1 MFRLTQSEWETF
13 KRRHEPE
20 VFTKA
25 MMEGWIE
32 DIKEDLMK
40 AESGEQLDEPTT
52 NLVNNFKEE
61 LQSFQKV
68 TVIRNAEENSL
79 SKGLIYEEYYI
90 RPQQVE
96 WIENDITK
104 SETGE
109 IEKSRYGKYKN
120 TELNRKLG
128 RVGVEFGK
136 KGEKKE
142 ESKKDSRYSKLD
154 ENRAKG
160 IAPKFEDYKF
170 INQNENDGRNARN
183 VFNSDV
189 EQFVISEMK
198 KEGITNP
205 ISDVNNRKE
214 FESRMSKYTKEGM
227 SQSSEKKEEVDYSS
241 LTVDQL
247 NKVKEDLVNSMKQ
260 FAGNK
265 VDEKALKS
273 LGDQINKVNKVLE
286 SKSSDNKEQGS
297 SFNDHYERSLSEGN
311 SHERATEIAN
321 QAVKEDNP
329 EKFEHAEKRAFGEVR
344 SHKELKVDRG
354 DWSAKKPDHLLIRK
368 DTGKI
373 IAGYASMNV
382 PNYSKYT
389 GPNNNTP
396 FKIISGFNSMNPAPY
411 LNQKPVDVMNEN
423 DWEK

>member
-136 KGEKKE
+136 K
-142 ESKKDSRYSKLD
+142 
-154 ENRAKG
+154 
-160 IAPKFEDYKF
+160 
-170 INQNENDGRNARN
+170 
-183 VFNSDV
+183 
-189 EQFVISEMK
+189 
-198 KEGITNP
+198 
-205 ISDVNNRKE
+205 
-214 FESRMSKYTKEGM
+214 
-227 SQSSEKKEEVDYSS
+227 
-241 LTVDQL
+241 
-247 NKVKEDLVNSMKQ
+247 
-260 FAGNK
+260 
-265 VDEKALKS
+265 
-273 LGDQINKVNKVLE
+273 
-286 SKSSDNKEQGS
+286 KEQGS